1 MFSDLKHPN
10 ILKFYSWY
18 ESRNH
23 LWVILEYCPGGD
35 LMSLIKADSKG
46 LGESTTRTFIREI
59 CSGIMYLHS
68 KGIST

>member
-1 MFSDLKHPN
+1 MFYFYVYKLKVKMFSDLNHPN

-35 LMSLIKADSKG
+35 LLSLIKADSKG
-46 LGESTTRTFIREI
+46 LSENTT
-59 CSGIMYLHS
+59 
-68 KGIST
+68 K